1 MKVSFLGRGMLG
13 SLLWTGMNEVISASL
28 FLDIGQRQRGLHD
41 PPDLGRAHRGVA
53 QHSPPAG
60 EYRHRAL
67 ADAP

>member
-1 MKVSFLGRGMLG
+1 MRQWS
-13 SLLWTGMNEVISASL
+13 SLKSYSEVISASL